1 MAGISIRFKDG
12 NCASMIQGI
21 STEDAKVCLE
31 ALVSKRPPPEGE
43 YVLVVG
49 GKVQE
54 KKKPD
59 PEPVKTAPPPPTPT
73 TPEPQTRRILKPKP
87 KKKGRW

>member
-1 MAGISIRFKDG
+1 MAGISIRFRDG
-12 NCASMIQGI
+12 NCAAMIQGV

-31 ALVSKRPPPEGE
+31 ALVSKRPLVEGE
-43 YVLVVG
+43 YVLVVN

-59 PEPVKTAPPPPTPT
+59 PEPVKTAPPAT

>member
-12 NCASMIQGI
+12 NCASMVQGI
-21 STEDAKVCLE
+21 STEDAKVCLD
-31 ALVSKRPPPEGE
+31 ALVSKRPLPEGE
-43 YVLVVG
+43 YVLIVD

-54 KKKPD
+54 KKKEAPTS
-59 PEPVKTAPPPPTPT
+59 VKTPPPPKKT
-73 TPEPQTRRILKPKP
+73 EPQTRKILKPKP